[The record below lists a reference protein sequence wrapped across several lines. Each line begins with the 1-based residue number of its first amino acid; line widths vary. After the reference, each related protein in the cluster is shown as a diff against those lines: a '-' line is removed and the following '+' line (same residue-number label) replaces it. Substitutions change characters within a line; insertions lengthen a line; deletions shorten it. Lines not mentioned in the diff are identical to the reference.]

1 MSQGMEQFLQVFFE
15 ETDEHLATLELLLIS
30 LDLDAPEAESLNGIF
45 RAAHSIKGSSGM
57 FGFDDLTAVTH
68 ELETLLDRIRCGQT
82 ALQAE
87 MIQSFLEARDV
98 LQRLLDAHRSGRP
111 DPDVPLQE
119 TVERLR
125 AWLQQAPAGEAVAP
139 SASVEDDTFGFFDE
153 APASASTTEDDDFGF
168 FDDAPGAPEVATEV
182 TAQAGADDDFGFFDE
197 APGAPAVTA
206 DAVAA
211 TAARPEPYGI
221 FPDSPGSQPPYG
233 IFPGAAGAPSAA
245 VVPAAAAAPAA
256 KAAAPR
262 ADAESSSIRVSVEK
276 IDSLINL
283 VGELVITQAML
294 GQLSEDLDPTRFER
308 LQLALAQLEHNTRD
322 LQESVMSIRML
333 PISFIFSRFPRLVH
347 DTSKRLGKQVE
358 LHLHGENTEL
368 DESVIEK
375 LSDPLTHIVRNSIDH
390 GIELPAERLAAG
402 KPSMGSVKLAASHQG
417 GSIVVE
423 VSDDGRGLSRERIL
437 AKARERGMPVSDAMS
452 DAEVWQLIFL
462 PGFSTAEAV
471 TELSGRG
478 VGMDVVRRNILAM
491 GGRID
496 IDSALGMGTRLSIR
510 LPLTLAIL
518 DGLIVAV
525 GGVNYVIPLTY
536 IVESLQARADDV
548 RGLAGD
554 EASVIRVRGEY
565 LPLFSLQALLGSTGE
580 VLPPERAIVVILES
594 EGRSFAL
601 QVDELVGQQQVVI
614 KSLEQNFRRIEGI
627 TGATIMGDGS
637 VALILDVDALPR
649 LAAQG
654 VMVDDRQ

>member
-1 MSQGMEQFLQVFFE
+1 MATGMEQFLQVFFE
-15 ETDEHLATLELLLIS
+15 ETDEHLATLELLLIG
-30 LDLDAPEAESLNGIF
+30 LDLDQPDAETLNGIF

-82 ALQAE
+82 ALHVD
-87 MIQSFLEARDV
+87 MIGVFLEARDV
-98 LQRLLDAHRSGRP
+98 LQRLLDAHRSQVP
-111 DPDVPLQE
+111 DPEVPVTA

-125 AWLQQAPAGEAVAP
+125 AWLAEPAAPAAEDGIGLADIPQAAP
-139 SASVEDDTFGFFDE
+139 AASTAGDDDFGFFDD
-153 APASASTTEDDDFGF
+153 APGMPGASETSASADDDFGF
-168 FDDAPGAPEVATEV
+168 FDDAPGAPDAK
-182 TAQAGADDDFGFFDE
+182 
-197 APGAPAVTA
+197 PA
-206 DAVAA
+206 
-211 TAARPEPYGI
+211 EPYGI
-221 FPDSPGSQPPYG
+221 FDKA
-233 IFPGAAGAPSAA
+233 PGAPTTAA
-245 VVPAAAAAPAA
+245 VATPGEQPKPAPAAAAKPVA
-256 KAAAPR
+256 R
-262 ADAESSSIRVSVEK
+262 ADSESSSIRVSVEK

-294 GQLSEDLDPTRFER
+294 SQLSEDLDPTHFER
-308 LQLALAQLEHNTRD
+308 LQQALAQLEHNTRD

-347 DTSKRLGKQVE
+347 DTSARLGKQVE
-358 LHLHGENTEL
+358 LILQGEHTEL
-368 DESVIEK
+368 DKSVIEK

-390 GIELPAERLAAG
+390 GIETPAERLAAG
-402 KPSMGSVKLAASHQG
+402 KPAQGSVKLAASHQG
-417 GSIVVE
+417 GSVVVE
-423 VSDDGRGLSRERIL
+423 ISDDGRGLSRERIL
-437 AKARERGMPVSDAMS
+437 AKAREKGLPVHDGMT
-452 DAEVWQLIFL
+452 DAEVWQLIFM

-478 VGMDVVRRNILAM
+478 VGMDVVRRNIQAM

-496 IDSALGMGTRLSIR
+496 IDSAPGMGTRMSIR

-525 GGVNYVIPLTY
+525 EQVNYVVPLTY

-548 RGLAGD
+548 RGLAG
-554 EASVIRVRGEY
+554 EESTVIRVRGEY
-565 LPLFSLQALLGSTGE
+565 LPLFSLNQLLRIDAQP
-580 VLPPERAIVVILES
+580 LPPEQGIVVILES
-594 EGRSFAL
+594 EGKSFAL

-614 KSLEQNFRRIEGI
+614 KSLEQNFRRIDGI
-627 TGATIMGDGS
+627 AGATIMGDGS

-654 VMVDDRQ
+654 ESTHERS